1 MRIVDQTYSH
11 FNRSGPKAAINIS
24 NLETSH
30 DQESLQTPTFSS
42 RQVSVEYEYIS
53 MDPVFQVDT

>member
-1 MRIVDQTYSH
+1 MRIVYPH

-30 DQESLQTPTFSS
+30 DQESLPLQTPTFSS
-42 RQVSVEYEYIS
+42 RPVSVEYDYIS
-53 MDPVFQVDT
+53 MDPVFQVDK